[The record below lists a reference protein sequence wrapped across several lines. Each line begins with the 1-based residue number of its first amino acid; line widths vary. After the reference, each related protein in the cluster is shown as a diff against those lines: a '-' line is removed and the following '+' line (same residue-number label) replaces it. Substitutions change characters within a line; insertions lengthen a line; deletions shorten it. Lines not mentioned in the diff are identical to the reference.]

1 MWTDFNKDF
10 IIFKLATM
18 YLAFIKQ
25 QQNQTLSVEKT
36 NLELKRKRIILTNNT
51 LNIFDLRSLSKSKR
65 INIFKKRCIYFIIFF
80 QLDKLS

>member
-18 YLAFIKQ
+18 YLAFIKY

-36 NLELKRKRIILTNNT
+36 NLELKRKIIILTNNT

-65 INIFKKRCIYFIIFF
+65 INVF
-80 QLDKLS
+80 